1 MEKPLEQWRA
11 LQGILPHLDLK
22 GEGYPAEAAIEYS
35 EEEGTA
41 SMSIRYGGDRFDPLA
56 EGDELSSRLIRGIAS
71 ETKYVYDA
79 GNSLLIVI

>member
-1 MEKPLEQWRA
+1 
-11 LQGILPHLDLK
+11 
-22 GEGYPAEAAIEYS
+22 
-35 EEEGTA
+35 
-41 SMSIRYGGDRFDPLA
+41 MSIRYGGDRFDPLE